1 VSIITLSF
9 PDTARGLPFYLK
21 RKPVLQAIR
30 NGAFVRVTRWSVVG
44 RERAAADVPRI
55 VSQFEIPYS
64 PLLPAFASAT
74 PAQTAQARRNTLSL
88 ARDLIRITRGKGII
102 LSSGGTGGEWG
113 GVRAPGDVVNLGTLM
128 GLSPDQAHDCVVRS
142 PKSVVLRAR
151 ASSVCDL
158 MRAIPFEPT
167 DDRSTPSTETRKT
180 FKGLMSVPR
189 IVADEGGAASET
201 GAAEDMVVE

>member
-1 VSIITLSF
+1 
-9 PDTARGLPFYLK
+9 
-21 RKPVLQAIR
+21 
-30 NGAFVRVTRWSVVG
+30 
-44 RERAAADVPRI
+44 
-55 VSQFEIPYS
+55 
-64 PLLPAFASAT
+64 LLPAFASAT

-180 FKGLMSVPR
+180 FKGIMSVPR